1 MDNRYGHYKDD
12 VLAALAGAGDRLAT
26 TELVAR
32 YLPLVRHKAAGYRL
46 PGMEPDDIVQE
57 GLMGLIK
64 AIRLYS
70 PERSSFPTFA
80 SLCIATSMAT
90 AAKAALSQK
99 SFPLRN
105 YLPLPDDDAPTVEH
119 SRQDSPEQHLVER
132 EQVAELYRRI
142 DTALSLF
149 EQQTLKLY
157 LSGHSYTEISQLM
170 CTTPKAVD
178 NALQRVRRKLRSD
191 R

>member
-12 VLAALAGAGDRLAT
+12 VLAALAGSGDRLAT
-26 TELVAR
+26 AELVAR

-57 GLMGLIK
+57 GLMGLVK

-70 PERSSFPTFA
+70 PQRSSFPTFA

-105 YLPLPDDDAPTVEH
+105 YLPLPDDDAPIGEH
-119 SRQDSPEQHLVER
+119 DRQGSPEQHLVER

-142 DTALSLF
+142 DTVLSLF
-149 EQQTLKLY
+149 EQQALKLY
-157 LSGHSYTEISQLM
+157 LSGHSYTDISTSM
-170 CTTPKAVD
+170 CTTTKAVD